1 MRKVYSEMAGEMMS
15 ERNASIHSQ
24 LVKLE
29 LATLECE
36 QMGIEVEYV
45 EWFDIGK
52 PRLVVRDNAATRHFV
67 KTGKAHNYGSEVKN
81 GIRVALNQMQ
91 VKGVKIIW
99 KSDFIQ
105 H

>member
-1 MRKVYSEMAGEMMS
+1 MQKVYNKMTGEMMS
-15 ERNASIHSQ
+15 PRNAVIHNQ
-24 LVKLE
+24 LAMLE

-36 QMGIEVEYV
+36 ALGIEVETV

-52 PRLVVRDNAATRHFV
+52 PRLVVKDCSALRHLI
-67 KTGKAHNYGSEVKN
+67 KTGKAFNYGSEVKN
-81 GIRVALNQMQ
+81 GIRIYLNQMM

-99 KSDFIQ
+99 KSDVTK